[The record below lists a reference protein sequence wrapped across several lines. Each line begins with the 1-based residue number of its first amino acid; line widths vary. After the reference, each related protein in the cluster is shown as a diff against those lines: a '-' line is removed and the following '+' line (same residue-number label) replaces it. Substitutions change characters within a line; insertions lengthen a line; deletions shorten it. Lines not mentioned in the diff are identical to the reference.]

1 MTFPFS
7 IGRVAAILRKEFTQM
22 RRDRLTLAMMV
33 GIPLM
38 QLLMFGYA
46 INTDPRH
53 LPTLIELR
61 DNGPATRA
69 ILAGMEN
76 SDYFR
81 IVGRTEGPAAAAQAI
96 VRGEALFVVTFPAN
110 FERDLARGD
119 RPQLLLDADATD
131 PVATGAA
138 TAAFPRIVASALAPL
153 IEGTAVEEEAPPP
166 PVETVIHRRYNPAGR
181 TATNVVP
188 GLLGII
194 LTMTMTLM
202 TSIALTRES
211 ERGTMETLLVSPARP
226 SEVMIGKIAPFVVV
240 GLVQT
245 ALMLVLAHLLFA
257 VPFTGEAAAFAV
269 ALGFF
274 ILVNLALG
282 FLFST
287 LARSQLQAMQMAFF
301 FFLPSV
307 LLTGFVFPFAGMPEW
322 AQWIGHALPNTHF
335 IRIVRAVMLKDAG
348 TADMLEPLAALAAIL
363 VIVASIAIL
372 RFRRTL
378 D

>member
-1 MTFPFS
+1 MTVPFS
-7 IGRVAAILRKEFTQM
+7 LARTAAILRKEFTQM
-22 RRDRLTLAMMV
+22 RRDRLTFAMMI

-38 QLLMFGYA
+38 QLLLFGYA

-61 DNGPATRA
+61 DDGPATRA
-69 ILAGMEN
+69 ILQGMEN

-81 IVGRTEGPAAAAQAI
+81 IIGRTEGPEAASEAI
-96 VRGEALFVVTFPAN
+96 VRGEALFVVTVPAN

-131 PVATGAA
+131 PVATGSA

-153 IEGTAVEEEAPPP
+153 IEGTPVEAEAPPP

-188 GLLGII
+188 GLLGVI

-202 TSIALTRES
+202 TSIALTREA

-226 SEVMIGKIAPFVVV
+226 AEVMVGKIAPFVLV
-240 GLVQT
+240 GLIQT
-245 ALMLVLAHLLFA
+245 GLMLALAYLLFA
-257 VPFTGEAAAFAV
+257 VPFTGDAAAFAA
-269 ALGFF
+269 ALGIF

-307 LLTGFVFPFAGMPEW
+307 MLTGFVFPFAGMPEW
-322 AQWIGHALPNTHF
+322 AQWIGLGLPNTHF

-348 TADMLEPLAALAAIL
+348 GADVTDPMAALAAIL
-363 VIVASIAIL
+363 VIVAAVAIL